1 MNADQMLH
9 ELGFV
14 MVLDAETTE
23 QSYDGQGHL
32 NNAAIAQVFNDMR
45 IAYIRGVVGSWWG
58 DHLRSERVV
67 VALREIHIAYE
78 SEGMPNETYRGAMR
92 YVRREGKGA
101 VFEQCLCEVLSG
113 RLVANAWGL
122 QLLVQDGRVIDWP
135 DEYFQLVEQRQG
147 GPIERRAK
155 PHRPWGPGA

>member
-45 IAYIRGVVGSWWG
+45 IAYIRGVVGLWWG
-58 DHLRSERVV
+58 DHLRAERVV